1 MEIAVTITLSQPPT
15 ERDLAEV
22 VAAIGALALPN
33 QRISLETLPPKEKI
47 RAIFS
52 IKGTPDAATM
62 NQVARA
68 FRNTMGHHSDRNVTS
83 GKTSDYS
90 CAPSP
95 LPLKPA
101 SGVPGF
107 YFRLHQVAWPP
118 HAQADIEQ
126 HFRIPPP
133 SVHQMVLTLHK
144 KGFLRRVAGQARS
157 LEVLVDRPSLPY
169 R

>member
-1 MEIAVTITLSQPPT
+1 MSRAEKQAIIRVRRAPYPSNRQA
-15 ERDLAEV
+15 EYLAF
-22 VAAIGALALPN
+22 I
-33 QRISLETLPPKEKI
+33 
-47 RAIFS
+47 
-52 IKGTPDAATM
+52 
-62 NQVARA
+62 
-68 FRNTMGHHSDRNVTS
+68 
-83 GKTSDYS
+83 SDYT
-90 CAPSP
+90 
-95 LPLKPA
+95 K
-101 SGVPGF
+101 
-107 YFRLHQVAWPP
+107 LHGRP